1 MDIERGVLEGN
12 KRAIARL
19 ITLVESGDFLG
30 NKIYSNL
37 YKRVG
42 RAKKIGI
49 TGPPGAGKSTLL
61 DELVHLYLEDGKRAG
76 VIAVDPT
83 SPFTGGAILGDRI
96 RMKGIST
103 NENCFVRS
111 MASRGALG
119 GLSRGVIP
127 AVDILDAAG
136 YDYIFIETVGTGQ
149 SEVDIVKLSDLVL
162 LVTVP
167 DLGDDIQAFKAG
179 IMEIGDIIVI
189 NKSDREGADR
199 SFNMINS
206 MLSLKAGRK
215 PRILMTDCLNRK
227 GLRELK
233 EEINLNLDYRMK
245 NGEIGKRRDLKELE
259 ELKRSLSEL
268 IVKMSIES
276 PYFNEVMRGI
286 RDKDYS
292 PEIGANMLIKY
303 LFSQEGDYDK

>member
-42 RAKKIGI
+42 RAKRIGI

-61 DELVHLYLEDGKRAG
+61 DELISLYLEDGKRAG

-83 SPFTGGAILGDRI
+83 SSFTGGAILGDRI

-103 NENCFVRS
+103 HENCFVRS

-149 SEVDIVKLSDLVL
+149 SEVDIVKHSDLVL

-215 PRILMTDCLNRK
+215 PRILMTDCLNRR

-233 EEINLNLDYRMK
+233 EGINLNLDYRMK

-268 IVKMSIES
+268 IVKMSIKS
-276 PYFNEVMRGI
+276 PYFNEVMEGI